1 MFVRHQC
8 WIQVYI
14 TKLWVACAIPIY
26 GSMLLKFSVGE
37 STTRRTLCPRRTPHI
52 ISRLAETGTQ
62 QPTYI
67 ISRSCVHML
76 LLIGVL
82 CSERKAVSES
92 KVSFRHVWTFASD
105 NSTRLFHNINE
116 QFGNNL
122 SLCFSTSL
130 STANVVE
137 YILVTS
143 KVNQNKLSLEG
154 RPVGAQD
161 APCPVYPKRT
171 GCVLGTQV
179 WNIGN

>member
-1 MFVRHQC
+1 MIIINIIIFA
-8 WIQVYI
+8 
-14 TKLWVACAIPIY
+14 VAAISI
-26 GSMLLKFSVGE
+26 LLILGE
-37 STTRRTLCPRRTPHI
+37 STTRRTLCPKRTPHI
-52 ISRLAETGTQ
+52 ISRLADTGKQ

-67 ISRSCVHML
+67 LSRSCVHML

-92 KVSFRHVWTFASD
+92 KVSFWHFWSFASD
-105 NSTRLFHNINE
+105 NSTRPFHNTNE

-130 STANVVE
+130 STAIVVD
-137 YILVTS
+137 YILVTF
-143 KVNQNKLSLEG
+143 KVTQNKLSLEG

-161 APCPVYPKRT
+161 APRPIYPKRT
-171 GCVLGTQV
+171 WCVLGTHGTQV